1 MSKSEFARDLMG
13 SSRFVISRT
22 TVAPKATQSDPELP
36 QVEPRLIA
44 PPGEIVLPKHMITW
58 LRMTYE
64 CPGTSLRIGPLLG
77 SAGWANKSSLE
88 LIPAMPCW

>member
-13 SSRFVISRT
+13 SSLFLSSRT

-36 QVEPRLIA
+36 RLIA
-44 PPGEIVLPKHMITW
+44 QPGEIVLLKHMITW

-64 CPGTSLRIGPLLG
+64 CQGTSLLIDPLLG
-77 SAGWANKSSLE
+77 SAGWASKSSLE
-88 LIPAMPCW
+88 LIPTMPCW